1 MFDFIKKLFGGSTVN
16 YSELIENGAVIVDV
30 RTPQEYRSGNIR
42 GSLNIPLDQLKG
54 NLKKIKK
61 DKPVIVCCASGM
73 RSGTAKGVLQSNGF
87 TQVYNAGSWHKLT
100 KYVH

>member
-61 DKPVIVCCASGM
+61 FLLCPHCSI
-73 RSGTAKGVLQSNGF
+73 T
-87 TQVYNAGSWHKLT
+87 
-100 KYVH
+100 

>member
-73 RSGTAKGVLQSNGF
+73 RSGAAKGVLQSNGF
-87 TQVYNAGSWHKLT
+87 TQVYNAGSWHKLA
-100 KYVH
+100 KYVN